1 MDFLI
6 DDWLHRSV
14 RSRTQDC
21 QSCNMG
27 SNPIGAA
34 NVDSSSIG
42 RASDCGSDGCE
53 FDSRLSTQKFKQRC
67 IMGIMKKQLIEEL
80 IEDENSQIDFV
91 EISSE
96 ESARVELEADMA
108 RQRERDRIQMEMYD
122 DPYLNW
128 SGHR

>member
-6 DDWLHRSV
+6 E
-14 RSRTQDC
+14 
-21 QSCNMG
+21 NKG
-27 SNPIGAA
+27 
-34 NVDSSSIG
+34 
-42 RASDCGSDGCE
+42 
-53 FDSRLSTQKFKQRC
+53 

-80 IEDENSQIDFV
+80 IEDEIAQIDFV

-108 RQRERDRIQMEMYD
+108 RERARERRQMDMYD

>member
-6 DDWLHRSV
+6 E
-14 RSRTQDC
+14 
-21 QSCNMG
+21 NKG
-27 SNPIGAA
+27 
-34 NVDSSSIG
+34 
-42 RASDCGSDGCE
+42 
-53 FDSRLSTQKFKQRC
+53 

-80 IEDENSQIDFV
+80 IEDEEAEIDFV

-96 ESARVELEADMA
+96 ESARIELKVDLA
-108 RQRERDRIQMEMYD
+108 RLRERERIQHDMYD